1 MDLGVRRCYRE
12 FVPIEVPMPISAKG
26 LPEVP
31 ATGPGRRWLPFLG
44 WGWRHFLFYVGVPG
58 GVAIY
63 AALNNWT
70 ILQISGYEVTL
81 AFYASHAFVPWWTSA
96 VATAL
101 CMRLLRPWRPPKL
114 VILTLGSFM
123 ACLLILPYSN
133 WITAYFA
140 AGWITG
146 DPDGNLSS
154 AHISSQIGFWAFAA
168 RATVIW
174 ILVNLAFDRFLGL
187 PRYRYDSGPDA
198 SPDAGPMPSA
208 GIEADH
214 AVAPAAAANQD
225 FAGDNSLR
233 FLQRLPANIAPDEVI
248 ALKAEQHYIKVY
260 TAERSFMTL
269 YRFSD
274 AVAEMD
280 PAAGHQVHRSY
291 WVRTTA
297 IRAIKRDLRK
307 YSVELVNGLVVPISA
322 ANRGLIRGI
331 AKTSNFPVR

>member
-1 MDLGVRRCYRE
+1 MDLEGRQCYLE
-12 FVPIEVPMPISAKG
+12 FVSFQVDMSISAKG

-31 ATGPGRRWLPFLG
+31 AGSRRRRWLPFLD
-44 WGWRHFLFYVGVPG
+44 WGWRHVLFYVGVPG
-58 GVAIY
+58 GVAVY

-70 ILQISGYEVTL
+70 ILQLSGYEVTL

-96 VATAL
+96 LATSL
-101 CMRLLRPWRPPKL
+101 CMRLMRPWQPPKL
-114 VILTLGSFM
+114 VILTLGSFL
-123 ACLLILPYSN
+123 ACLLILPYSK

-140 AGWITG
+140 AGWISG

-154 AHISSQIGFWAFAA
+154 NHIYSQVGFWAFAI

-187 PRYRYDSGPDA
+187 PRYRYDSGPDTGQAPLAGAQADNTIAPGAAA
-198 SPDAGPMPSA
+198 SPGLTVDS
-208 GIEADH
+208 
-214 AVAPAAAANQD
+214 
-225 FAGDNSLR
+225 SLR
-233 FLQRLPANIAPDEVI
+233 FLQRLPANVAPDEVI

-307 YSVELVNGLVVPISA
+307 YSIELVNGLVVPISA
-322 ANRGLIRGI
+322 ANRGMIRGI
-331 AKTSNFPVR
+331 AKTNNLQLH